1 MPINQA
7 EAQAVTLAFVRDY
20 PGALELAYRFRDNTG
35 ELYGHRAAEVPADLK
50 GGYVPKET
58 IHNGRAYR
66 GRVDVPLANMDDA
79 ADLVLTLRHE
89 VLGHYGANTFKPA
102 EKRALLDGLIAAR
115 EEPSLKPRWEDINR
129 RYAGASMDVR
139 AEEVWALHC
148 ESIAPG
154 QHVGQAQVLERG
166 QQSFMETCIARVRPM
181 QIADLHNIVCM
192 VADGLHDRS
201 RTQQTFPQINE
212 LFRRDEAME
221 PKKPFHEVVAEKLI
235 EQLKAGTA
243 PWQRPWEPGE
253 PNAYLPMNPTTGKRY
268 KGINAIHLMAQG
280 RSDGRWMT
288 YKQAAAVG
296 AQVRKGEKG
305 TPVQYWKFSEEQNKV
320 DESGRPVLNAKG
332 EPVKET
338 VQLERPRVFFATVF
352 NAEQI
357 DGLPPIQKKEQTW
370 SAVERAE
377 HILKASGASITHAPG
392 DRAFYRPATDSIHL
406 PDRGQF
412 PTADNYYAT
421 ALHEL
426 GHWTGHPSR
435 LDRDL
440 AHPFG
445 SEGYAKEEL
454 RAEIASMIVGDELGI
469 GHDPGQHAA
478 YVGSWIKALQDEP
491 LEVFRAA
498 ADAEK
503 IHDYV
508 LAFEQKQVQ
517 EQEQAQVQQPEQ
529 HYSDLTLQALVEKH
543 GWEVAYSGLQ
553 EPGRVD
559 SVHRTF
565 EGVGPLGTM
574 TTPNGE
580 RRLAAGY
587 HDDAERRRYVTL
599 KLGDQ
604 VIGDADGRDQNPEE
618 IARQINAKAEQYADE
633 RRVKNGLEPIY
644 SIASQQAEAQQLNDE
659 LREHGQEIVSHL
671 DAQSRWADG
680 ERIFAFHEQDEQPHQ
695 VRSLAELES
704 YAPDQLLAL
713 PALAQ
718 EQEQEAKMQA
728 PEQIDQA
735 EAWMLKHVELGT
747 VGRALEGASLEQIDR
762 ALDVLDR
769 MQPMNTQNEFW
780 TRHELPYDL
789 EPLEAKINDAIDHLV
804 EERRPDAVVAATR
817 LDLATGNTNSRER
830 DRQAFHL
837 AADDAL
843 GFPLPHD
850 WTGEVRVVG
859 VVERDGETRAA
870 DLATETPEAYHLYAR
885 KGEAQ
890 FGEDAFAYL
899 TATRTL
905 GEADELADR
914 LALIDANSQTDEY
927 EKATRLARVQEDR
940 VRRDPNS
947 TDEDISAA
955 KEARKAMEAKAFVAA
970 EEAKNAQQGG
980 DEPAVATAAG
990 PHPVPSAWQGEAC
1003 RQFDE
1008 EMAQRMGGQYD
1019 KAQELYSKVESAKD
1033 RIEDIHWDGRTPTAA
1048 EAQEEKELQAGI
1060 DEAESWLHENV
1071 YLNPTIKE
1079 RMYPVVQNRS
1089 INVTDDIAAYLGEM
1103 KATLGADAG
1112 LVKFDEKVYIN
1123 VPFKEKDEA
1132 KSLGARWDRKEQS
1145 WYVPAGVGIDTAR
1158 FEKWAQGAATPAV
1171 EAKPTQQAPEAQEG
1185 GQKAAQQARQYLAV
1199 PYEQRN
1205 AAKAAGAL
1213 WDKAAKS
1220 WYAGP
1225 RADMAKLEQWKP
1237 ENVQAQQGPAMTPR
1251 EEFAEAMR
1259 SAGLFTGSNAQGDH
1273 PIMDGKRHRVPVEGG
1288 KKGTLDGFY
1297 VGHLDGHPAG
1307 RIINNKTGTDIT
1319 WKSKG
1324 YALSDQEKAKL
1335 QAEAAEKLA
1344 QRAAEQ
1350 DKLQEATA
1358 QRVGRQ
1364 MPDLVPVEQPTPY
1377 LQAKGIEAHAGVFTD
1392 REGQKT
1398 YIPAFDVDGKQ
1409 WTMQYIQEDGTK
1421 RFAKD
1426 SKKEGCFHPVGGMD
1440 ALAAAPALVIAEGYA
1455 TAASLAEGLGHATVA
1470 AFDSGNLPHVARAL
1484 REKFPDKPIVIAG
1497 DDDKA
1502 QEIERGHNP
1511 GRAKAEEAAKAVGGK
1526 AIFPIFAPGEQQAN
1540 PKGFTDFNDLANKS
1554 ELGRDGLKRQVGA
1567 AVGQVLIEEGRR
1579 QQQEQRQERAEK
1591 QQQQPER
1598 PRRAAR
1604 IG

>member
-181 QIADLHNIVCM
+181 QVADLHNIVCM

-392 DRAFYRPATDSIHL
+392 DRAFYRPATDSVHL

-580 RRLAAGY
+580 RRLSAGY

-604 VIGDADGRDQNPEE
+604 VIGDADGRDQKPEE

-728 PEQIDQA
+728 PEQTDQA

-955 KEARKAMEAKAFVAA
+955 KEARKALEAKAFVAA
-970 EEAKNAQQGG
+970 EEAKNSQRVDDERGDSVEHQAPQEQRVAAADQQPAQASQ
-980 DEPAVATAAG
+980 AT
-990 PHPVPSAWQGEAC
+990 E
-1003 RQFDE
+1003 RQ
-1008 EMAQRMGGQYD
+1008 
-1019 KAQELYSKVESAKD
+1019 
-1033 RIEDIHWDGRTPTAA
+1033 
-1048 EAQEEKELQAGI
+1048 
-1060 DEAESWLHENV
+1060 
-1071 YLNPTIKE
+1071 
-1079 RMYPVVQNRS
+1079 
-1089 INVTDDIAAYLGEM
+1089 
-1103 KATLGADAG
+1103 
-1112 LVKFDEKVYIN
+1112 YIS

-1132 KSLGARWDRKEQS
+1132 KQLGARWDRKEQS
-1145 WYVPAGVGIDTAR
+1145 WYVPAGVDAAP
-1158 FEKWAQGAATPAV
+1158 FAKWSQGAATPAV
-1171 EAKPTQQAPEAQEG
+1171 EAKPTQQAPEAQDG
-1185 GQKAAQQARQYLAV
+1185 GQKAAQAVQQARQYLAV

-1398 YIPAFDVDGKQ
+1398 YIPAFDADGKQ

>member
-20 PGALELAYRFRDNTG
+20 PGALELAYRFRENTG
-35 ELYGHRAAEVPADLK
+35 ELYGQRAAEVPADLK

-129 RYAGASMDVR
+129 RYAGASQDVR

-154 QHVGQAQVLERG
+154 QHVGQAHVQERG
-166 QQSFMETCIARVRPM
+166 AQSFMETCIARVRPM
-181 QIADLHNIVCM
+181 QVGDLHNIVCM
-192 VADGLHDRS
+192 VAEGLHDRS

-426 GHWTGHPSR
+426 GHWTGHASR

-559 SVHRTF
+559 FQSELVRAY
-565 EGVGPLGTM
+565 
-574 TTPNGE
+574 GE
-580 RRLAAGY
+580 SNAGDARY
-587 HDDAERRRYVTL
+587 KTQHDDEAVQ
-599 KLGDQ
+599 KA
-604 VIGDADGRDQNPEE
+604 GDAFVAASNAWHEAVRD
-618 IARQINAKAEQYADE
+618 ARQTVAI
-633 RRVKNGLEPIY
+633 
-644 SIASQQAEAQQLNDE
+644 
-659 LREHGQEIVSHL
+659 
-671 DAQSRWADG
+671 
-680 ERIFAFHEQDEQPHQ
+680 
-695 VRSLAELES
+695 
-704 YAPDQLLAL
+704 
-713 PALAQ
+713 
-718 EQEQEAKMQA
+718 QEAAMQA
-728 PEQIDQA
+728 PQQPDQA
-735 EAWMLKHVELGT
+735 EAWMLKHVEQGT

-927 EKATRLARVQEDR
+927 EKATRLARVQEER
-940 VRRDPNS
+940 IRRDPNS

-955 KEARKAMEAKAFVAA
+955 KENRKAMEAKAFVAA
-970 EEAKNAQQGG
+970 EEAKNAQQAG
-980 DEPAVATAAG
+980 DEQRVAAGAG

-1003 RQFDE
+1003 RVFDE

-1019 KAQELYSKVESAKD
+1019 KAQELFSNVERAKD
-1033 RIEDIHWDGRTPTAA
+1033 RIEDIHWDGRTPSAA

-1060 DEAESWLHENV
+1060 DDAETWLHENV

-1171 EAKPTQQAPEAQEG
+1171 EAKPTQQAPEAQDG

-1205 AAKAAGAL
+1205 AAKAAGAQ

-1344 QRAAEQ
+1344 QRAVEQ

-1364 MPDLVPVEQPTPY
+1364 MADLVPVEQPTPY
-1377 LQAKGIEAHAGVFTD
+1377 LQAKGIESHAGVFTD

-1398 YIPAFDVDGKQ
+1398 YIPAFDADGKQ